1 MAWLRLNVG
10 FDGHIQGLSVV
21 SVQKSLP
28 RVNSEVSVKVSSMA
42 VASHIFV

>member
-10 FDGHIQGLSVV
+10 FDGHVPSLSVV

-28 RVNSEVSVKVSSMA
+28 RVDSEVSVKVSSMA
-42 VASHIFV
+42 VARHIFV